1 MESEESSV
9 FDDETIDLMG
19 AITELHNSII
29 EFRDTIIAYVK
40 DKEQQRIDSTW
51 LSTEEAIE
59 FLKVSQKTLYR
70 YRIQNIIEH
79 KKVGKNWYYRF
90 IGKTGMHF

>member
-1 MESEESSV
+1 MESEESGV
-9 FDDETIDLMG
+9 FSEESTNLMVVVMDLR
-19 AITELHNSII
+19 NSIN
-29 EFRDTIIAYVK
+29 EFRDSVIVYVK

-59 FLKVSQKTLYR
+59 FLQVSQKTLYR